1 MFQQEISQLNLPK
14 LKAGEKRWLGNLQGS
29 STALLLKEIIKQQQ
43 SRLFVIVARNN
54 QHLGQLESEL
64 EFYGIK
70 PTIFPDWEILPYDRL
85 SPHQDIVSER
95 LAILSN
101 MPQSGV
107 LLLAASTLAQRV
119 APTSWVLG
127 EHFDIRVGQKLDLE
141 QQKKKLIQA
150 GYHLVDTVYDHG
162 EFAVRGSI
170 IDIYASGQDA
180 PIRIDL
186 FDDEIETLKFF
197 DPETQRTTQTLEQFT
212 VLPAQEFPLK
222 EGRAT
227 FRDRYAEFFPTA
239 NPKKNPIYQDVMDG
253 IASPGIEFYLP
264 LFFSHEAMQGQSTLI
279 SYLPKNGIVIT
290 DKALEQSL
298 EQFWQDVTR
307 RYEDRRHNIDQPM
320 MALLHLELSSTCLYS
335 LVMKRCKGKVP

>member
-1 MFQQEISQLNLPK
+1 MFQQEISQLNLQQ
-14 LKAGEKRWLGNLQGS
+14 LKAGEKRWVGNLQGS
-29 STALLLKEIIKQQQ
+29 SASLLFKEIATQSKQ
-43 SRLFVIVARNN
+43 LFIVIAKNN

-95 LAILSN
+95 LSILSN

-107 LLLAASTLAQRV
+107 LLLSASTLVQRV

-127 EHFDIRVGQKLDLE
+127 EHFDIKVGQKFALE
-141 QQKKKLIQA
+141 QQKLRLVQA

-170 IDIYASGQDA
+170 MDIYASGQSA

-186 FDDEIETLKFF
+186 FDDEIESLKFF
-197 DPETQRTTQTLEQFT
+197 DPETQRTTQNLTQFS
-212 VLPAQEFPLK
+212 VLPAKEFPLK

-227 FRDRYAEFFPTA
+227 FRDRYAESFPTA
-239 NPKKNPIYQDVMDG
+239 NPKKNPVYQDVLDG
-253 IASPGIEFYLP
+253 IVSPGLEFYFP
-264 LFFSHEAMQGQSTLI
+264 LFFSKEAMATQSTLMA
-279 SYLPKNGIVIT
+279 YLPKNGIVIT
-290 DKALEQSL
+290 DKYLDEGLTS
-298 EQFWQDVTR
+298 FWKDVVR
-307 RYEDRRHNIDQPM
+307 RYEDCRDNVDYTI
-320 MALLHLELSSTCLYS
+320 L
-335 LVMKRCKGKVP
+335 